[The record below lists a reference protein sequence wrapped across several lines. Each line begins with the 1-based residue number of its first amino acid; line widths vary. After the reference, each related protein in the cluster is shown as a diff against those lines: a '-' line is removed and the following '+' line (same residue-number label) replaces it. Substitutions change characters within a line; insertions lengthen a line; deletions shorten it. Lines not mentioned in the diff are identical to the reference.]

1 LNDPTQAILR
11 ERLQAHEG
19 DRTPGSDDTAKIAQ
33 LSDYRKGLS
42 FSRPGPVATA
52 EKKASAP
59 LTIGGRSRY
68 TIRPGACGAAHLGD
82 KLMRSDPGLI
92 RSKAFAAAI
101 ALLSLLPLASCE
113 VPPSGVPTAADI
125 RGVRPSGTV
134 TMTQFFVSGTGVG
147 SGTLAFKGRSYPF
160 TLIGSLN
167 GLGAIATTEASGE
180 VYKLSDVS
188 QFPGAWI
195 QGNGNLA
202 ISTLANGE
210 LWLQNNHGVVMRLNA
225 QQAGITLT
233 NGRYEIFIHMGQ

>member
-1 LNDPTQAILR
+1 
-11 ERLQAHEG
+11 
-19 DRTPGSDDTAKIAQ
+19 
-33 LSDYRKGLS
+33 
-42 FSRPGPVATA
+42 
-52 EKKASAP
+52 
-59 LTIGGRSRY
+59 
-68 TIRPGACGAAHLGD
+68 
-82 KLMRSDPGLI
+82 MRSDPGLI

-125 RGVRPSGTV
+125 RGLRPSGTV

-225 QQAGITLT
+225 RQAGITLS